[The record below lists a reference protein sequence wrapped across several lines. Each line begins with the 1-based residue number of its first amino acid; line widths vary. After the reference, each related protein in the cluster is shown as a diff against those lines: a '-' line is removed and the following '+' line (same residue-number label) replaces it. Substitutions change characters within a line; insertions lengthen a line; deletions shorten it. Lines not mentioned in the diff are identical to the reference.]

1 MNSKQH
7 KIRVGISIGDYN
19 GIGPEVILKTLKD
32 KNITDF
38 FTPII
43 FGSGKLFSYQKNVFK
58 LQFNFN
64 YITHASE
71 AANGKINKKTRR
83 EIMANL
89 GERKIAYVDIKRG
102 DKGKLYAD
110 TIRYENWD
118 AEAKRIEKIKKG
130 GHH

>member
-1 MNSKQH
+1 MLAKNPKTGKYDAFEVKSST
-7 KIRVGISIGDYN
+7 VG
-19 GIGPEVILKTLKD
+19 
-32 KNITDF
+32 
-38 FTPII
+38 
-43 FGSGKLFSYQKNVFK
+43 
-58 LQFNFN
+58 NFN
-64 YITHASE
+64 LSDAQMKPDEFVKTRLNNA